1 MQNTCLTA
9 TRLLTKFGTTTAK
22 DRENRKTRKNKKT
35 NEKKQTNR
43 LPGEV
48 GVVRDLLAARVSQ
61 PPQLLVD
68 LLLNE
73 RYLCVFPKTQHGKKR
88 RNIYKKI
95 IIKGNKNNSELN
107 WKEEENTRTTNRK

>member
-1 MQNTCLTA
+1 M
-9 TRLLTKFGTTTAK
+9 R
-22 DRENRKTRKNKKT
+22 RKKK
-35 NEKKQTNR
+35 TNR

-73 RYLCVFPKTQHGKKR
+73 RFFFVVFPKTQHGKR
-88 RNIYKKI
+88 
-95 IIKGNKNNSELN
+95 GE
-107 WKEEENTRTTNRK
+107 T